1 MTYYR
6 SCGCGQTLLG
16 RELGQERGEVLAG
29 KGPFKRGR
37 RLFVMVLEAEEAILD
52 FGQRGEVVRRQH
64 FALDDGEIDLD
75 LVEPARVDRRVDEN
89 EAGPAGAQPRPGA
102 LAAVGGSVVDDP
114 EHPARPPGGVLGH
127 DLRDEATEGR
137 DACRRLAPAEPLGPV
152 HIPRGEVSPR

>member
-89 EAGPAGAQPRPGA
+89 EAGAQGAPPPPGA
-102 LAAVGGSVVDDP
+102 PAAGGGNAVH
-114 EHPARPPGGVLGH
+114 HPQNPP
-127 DLRDEATEGR
+127 
-137 DACRRLAPAEPLGPV
+137 RR
-152 HIPRGEVSPR
+152 